1 MSVQG
6 EIDGQEKTPDSG
18 SPTKPGILVVD
29 DEPAVLTL
37 ICMALRRKGYR
48 VLGSTSAPEAQQ
60 HMECGEPIHLLITD
74 FSLPGQGGM
83 GVAAEFRKLR
93 PNAPVLIASG
103 APIYDELPEGFS
115 ILLKP
120 FSPALLCEEVQ
131 LALLANSVWSA
142 NGNAK
147 IQGNGA

>member
-1 MSVQG
+1 MSIQG
-6 EIDGQEKTPDSG
+6 EIDGQEKKPDSA

-37 ICMALRRKGYR
+37 MCLALKRKGYR
-48 VLGSTSAPEAQQ
+48 VLGSTNAPEAQQ
-60 HMECGEPIHLLITD
+60 QMECGEPIDLLITD

-103 APIYDELPEGFS
+103 APIYEELPEGFS

-120 FSPALLCEEVQ
+120 FSPSSLCQEV
-131 LALLANSVWSA
+131 
-142 NGNAK
+142 
-147 IQGNGA
+147 